1 MFSRAFSR
9 PPLRSSVSSVS
20 SSPKEGPVHP
30 SDAATPSVSFLQPV
44 TRVFSAFSSFFSP
57 VRPVRPLEGASPRS
71 ILVKPVDGDVRTVKP
86 KKQVSFAEADT
97 VSTVSRW
104 LVPGVNV
111 WADKD
116 LTDPSIR
123 EYDMIERNGPRR
135 SPGTPETR
143 HTDACV
149 GEILS
154 KIRLGNRCRFHLEV
168 MLVLDRYFRKSAWM
182 TDVDFTAKRRL
193 CWIDTF
199 GNLFE

>member
-9 PPLRSSVSSVS
+9 LPLRSSFSSVSSS

-44 TRVFSAFSSFFSP
+44 TRGFSAFSSFFSS
-57 VRPVRPLEGASPRS
+57 VRPLEGASPRS

-123 EYDMIERNGPRR
+123 EYDMVGTRRGSVRSFNPHALGALALLGLCVFPLFTMYIE
-135 SPGTPETR
+135 S
-143 HTDACV
+143 
-149 GEILS
+149 L
-154 KIRLGNRCRFHLEV
+154 
-168 MLVLDRYFRKSAWM
+168 FR
-182 TDVDFTAKRRL
+182 
-193 CWIDTF
+193 
-199 GNLFE
+199 